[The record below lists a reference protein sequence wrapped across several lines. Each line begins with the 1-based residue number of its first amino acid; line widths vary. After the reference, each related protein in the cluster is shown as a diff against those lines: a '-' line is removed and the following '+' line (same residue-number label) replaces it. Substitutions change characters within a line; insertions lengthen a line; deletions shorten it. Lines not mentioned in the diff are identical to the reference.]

1 MRPALRR
8 AILGAIGALT
18 LCLLSA
24 ASGRGQAGQAV
35 PEQKPLLAEEVFK
48 NIQVLRG
55 VPVTQFMAT
64 MGFFS
69 ASLGSNCTFCHVEE
83 SGGNWAKYADDNEQ
97 KQTARKMILMMN
109 AINQSYFGGK
119 RALTCYSCHRGG
131 ETPKLIPN
139 LAEQY
144 SSVPPSDDPDE
155 ILEQAPDAPPTD
167 QILDKYIQALGGA
180 QRLVGLTSIVAK
192 GTYQGYDDAEKS
204 PLEIDAKAPNQRAMI
219 IHGSSGDTTTTYN
232 GSAGWTAAPDTDTP
246 VPLLAL
252 TGPFLDAARLDA
264 QLSFPGRIKQTLTQ
278 WRVGFPS
285 TIDDR
290 DVQVVQGT
298 SAGGAP
304 VKLYFDMQSG
314 LLVRLVRYAELP
326 VGRNPTQIDYA
337 DYRAV
342 GTTGVKMPF
351 RWTMTWTDG
360 RSTTQLSQV
369 QANVPIDAAK
379 FAKPAP
385 PAPVRPAT
393 R

>member
-1 MRPALRR
+1 MRSTRTR
-8 AILGAIGALT
+8 TILGTMGAMV
-18 LCLLSA
+18 LCLPGA
-24 ASGRGQAGQAV
+24 ALVRAQANPVAQ
-35 PEQKPLLAEEVFK
+35 EQKPLLAEDVFK

-55 VPVTQFMAT
+55 VPAGQFMAT

-119 RALTCYSCHRGG
+119 RELTCYSCHRGG

-144 SSVPPSDDPDE
+144 STPVQDDPDE
-155 ILEQAPDAPPTD
+155 ILEQAPDAPSAD
-167 QILDKYIQALGGA
+167 QVLNKYIQALGGA
-180 QRLVGLTSIVAK
+180 QRLAGLTSIVAK
-192 GTYQGYDDAEKS
+192 GTYQGYDEAEKS
-204 PLEIDAKAPNQRAMI
+204 AVEIYAKAPAQRVMI
-219 IHGSSGDTTTTYN
+219 VHGASGNTTTTYDGN
-232 GSAGWTAAPDTDTP
+232 AGWTAAPDTDTP
-246 VPLLAL
+246 IPLLAL
-252 TGPFLDAARLDA
+252 AGPFLDAARLDA
-264 QLSFPGRIKQTLTQ
+264 ELSFPGRIKQALSQ
-278 WRVGFPS
+278 WRVGYPS
-285 TIDDR
+285 TIDDK

-298 SAGGAP
+298 TAGGAP
-304 VKLYFDMQSG
+304 VKLYFDSESG

-326 VGRNPTQIDYA
+326 VGRNPTQIDYS

-342 GTTGVKMPF
+342 GNTGIKMPF

-360 RSTTQLSQV
+360 RSTTELTQV
-369 QANVPIDAAK
+369 QTNVAIDAAR

-385 PAPVRPAT
+385 PAPVRPANP
-393 R
+393 

>member
-1 MRPALRR
+1 
-8 AILGAIGALT
+8 
-18 LCLLSA
+18 
-24 ASGRGQAGQAV
+24 
-35 PEQKPLLAEEVFK
+35 VFK

-155 ILEQAPDAPPTD
+155 ILEQAPDAPPAD
-167 QILDKYIQALGGA
+167 RILDKYIQALGGA
-180 QRLVGLTSIVAK
+180 QRLAGLTSIAAK

-204 PLEIDAKAPNQRAMI
+204 PLEIYAKAPNQRAMI
-219 IHGSSGDTTTTYN
+219 VHGSSGDTTTTYD
-232 GSAGWTAAPDTDTP
+232 GSAGWSAAPDTDTP

-264 QLSFPGRIKQTLTQ
+264 QLSFPGRIRQTLTQ

-298 SAGGAP
+298 SGGSAP

-342 GTTGVKMPF
+342 GTTGIKMPF
-351 RWTMTWTDG
+351 RWTTTWTDG

-385 PAPVRPAT
+385 PAPVKPAP

>member
-1 MRPALRR
+1 MLDRHM
-8 AILGAIGALT
+8 LGAFGPVGVLVVFLFGTAL
-18 LCLLSA
+18 
-24 ASGRGQAGQAV
+24 ASGQTIPAAQE
-35 PEQKPLLAEEVFK
+35 PKPLLAEEVFK

-83 SGGNWAKYADDNEQ
+83 SGGNWARYADDNEQ

-144 SSVPPSDDPDE
+144 GAAPPDDPDE
-155 ILEQAPDAPPTD
+155 ILEQAPDAPPAD

-180 QRLVGLTSIVAK
+180 QRLAGITNIVAK
-192 GTYQGYDDAEKS
+192 GTYQGYDEADKS
-204 PLEIDAKAPNQRAMI
+204 ALEIYAKAPSQRAMI
-219 IHGSSGDTTTTYN
+219 VHGSSGDTATIYD
-232 GSAGWTAAPDTDTP
+232 GSSGWTAAPDTDTP
-246 VPLLAL
+246 VPVLAL

-264 QLSFPGRIKQTLTQ
+264 QFSFPGRIKQTLTQ
-278 WRVGFPS
+278 WRVGYPS

-298 SAGGAP
+298 STGGAP
-304 VKLYFDMQSG
+304 VKLYFDMESG

-337 DYRAV
+337 DYRVV
-342 GTTGVKMPF
+342 GGVKMPF

-360 RSTTQLSQV
+360 RATLELSQV
-369 QANVPIDAAK
+369 QTNVPIDAAK
-379 FAKPAP
+379 FGKPAAP
-385 PAPVRPAT
+385 SPARPAT